1 MKTHSHNALILLWT
15 GRQITD
21 RAMEEIVT
29 VLANHRIAIPEL
41 VTAVY
46 KDEQAIANS
55 VIRDSDGT
63 THMDVTIQ
71 QENAD
76 KAFRTAIVY
85 IGERY
90 KNLLMSANGN
100 YASFAFKLT
109 TDMNSAFING
119 NDIELK
125 NACEI
130 IANARVI
137 VSSKFMKEN
146 HFSENAVNVIR
157 QVYNHFAV

>member
-1 MKTHSHNALILLWT
+1 
-15 GRQITD
+15 
-21 RAMEEIVT
+21 
-29 VLANHRIAIPEL
+29 
-41 VTAVY
+41 
-46 KDEQAIANS
+46 
-55 VIRDSDGT
+55 
-63 THMDVTIQ
+63 
-71 QENAD
+71 
-76 KAFRTAIVY
+76 
-85 IGERY
+85 
-90 KNLLMSANGN
+90 
-100 YASFAFKLT
+100 
-109 TDMNSAFING
+109 MNSAFING